1 MGLRTQ
7 PYEVS
12 GHDTLWPER
21 VIQQYDEM
29 RQVTICYEAIM
40 LQLAHMQVRICIILM
55 IVSLSVHMLPEIY
68 DKIISFL

>member
-1 MGLRTQ
+1 M
-7 PYEVS
+7 S

-29 RQVTICYEAIM
+29 QQVTICYEAIM

-55 IVSLSVHMLPEIY
+55 IVSLSVHTPLGIY
-68 DKIISFL
+68 DRIISFL

>member
-1 MGLRTQ
+1 ML
-7 PYEVS
+7 
-12 GHDTLWPER
+12 
-21 VIQQYDEM
+21 VIEQYDEM